1 MSDDA
6 ETIIREQSQLE
17 GSQAQFRRWWEEIAY
32 HVMPAQ
38 ATFMSQPTQGQ
49 RRTERLFDSTAVMA
63 NERFAAAIEQMLTP
77 RTQQWHGL
85 APIDQDLAEDQQV
98 REYLDEVTQIL
109 FALRYRPLANFASQA
124 HEGYLSVGAFG
135 NTALYIDEDVGS
147 GLRYR
152 AIPMQ
157 ESTWATDHQGRVDT
171 FYRKYKLQ
179 ARQALQRFGEA
190 TPEMVVSAEKLDPFK
205 EFEFIHCT
213 RPNTERVARLPGP
226 RGMAYSSFYVSVDAK
241 AVIEAGGYRV
251 FPYAVGR
258 YTVAPRESYGRSP
271 AMACWSAIQTL
282 NEEKK
287 TVLRAGQKAVDPPW
301 LLYEEGVLEAFDQR
315 SGAANYGMLT
325 ADGTPLAQPA
335 PSNANIPLGI
345 ELMGLEKSEINDAFL
360 VSLFQILVENPTMT
374 ATEALIRAQEKGT
387 MLAPA
392 MGRLQ
397 SEFLGPLIEAEID
410 IAAHAG
416 LLPPPPQQL
425 LERGGGYKIE
435 YKSQLS
441 RAMRAGEGTAIMNTI
456 QAAGQI
462 AAVKPEVMDVIDL
475 EGCLRELAEINGMP
489 AKLLVSP
496 EVLAQ
501 TRANQAQA
509 VQAQNMIE
517 GAPQLSVAAKNFAQA
532 QQANAAAANVGA

>member
-6 ETIIREQSQLE
+6 ETIIREQAQLE
-17 GSQAQFRRWWEEIAY
+17 GAQAQFRRWWEEIAY
-32 HVMPAQ
+32 HVIPAQ
-38 ATFMSQPTQGQ
+38 ATFISQPTEGQ
-49 RRTERLFDSTAVMA
+49 RRTERLFDSTAVMS
-63 NERFAAAIEQMLTP
+63 NERFAAALEQMLTP
-77 RTQQWHGL
+77 RTQEWHGL
-85 APIDQDLAEDQQV
+85 APADKDLTDDQEV
-98 REYLDEVTQIL
+98 KEYLDKVTKIL
-109 FALRYRPLANFASQA
+109 FAIRYRPRANFASQA
-124 HEGYLSVGAFG
+124 HEGYMSIGAFG

-147 GLRYR
+147 GVRYR

-157 ESTWATDHQGRVDT
+157 ESVWATDHQGRVDT

-179 ARQALQRFGEA
+179 ARQAVQRFKNA
-190 TPEMVVSAEKLDPFK
+190 TPEIVRNAIAQDPFK

-213 RPNTERVARLPGP
+213 RPNADRIARLPGY
-226 RGMAYSSFYVSVDAK
+226 RGMAHASFYVSVDSK
-241 AVIEAGGYRV
+241 SVIEVGGYRA

-258 YTVAPRESYGRSP
+258 YSIAPRENYGRSP
-271 AMACWSAIQTL
+271 AMACWSAIKTL

-345 ELMGLEKSEINDAFL
+345 ELMGIEKSEINDAFL

-397 SEFLGPLIEAEID
+397 SEYLGTLIEAEID
-410 IAAHAG
+410 IAGHAG
-416 LLPPPPQQL
+416 LLPPPPRQL
-425 LERGGGYKIE
+425 IERGAGYKIE

-441 RAMRAGEGTAIMNTI
+441 RAMRAGEGAAIMNTI

-462 AAVKPEVMDVIDL
+462 AAVKPDVMDVIDL
-475 EGCLRELAEINGMP
+475 EGAVRELADINGMP
-489 AKLLVSP
+489 AKLMVEP
-496 EVLAQ
+496 EKLAQ
-501 TRANQAQA
+501 IRANQAQA
-509 VQAQNMIE
+509 VQAQNMME

-532 QQANAAAANVGA
+532 QQATAAAANP